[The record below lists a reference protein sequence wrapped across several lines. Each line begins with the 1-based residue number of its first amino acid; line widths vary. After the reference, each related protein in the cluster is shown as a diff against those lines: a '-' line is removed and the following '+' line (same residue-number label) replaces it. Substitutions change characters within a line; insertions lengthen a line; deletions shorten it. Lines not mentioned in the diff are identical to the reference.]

1 MQEDNFMPNYIFTE
15 TSRQMSDY
23 VDMCNFHQTSS
34 QSHFTQKRVC
44 SILTD
49 RGRITISGNSLKKTE
64 NGLITETELA
74 NEEEFNKAL
83 WDYFKIKQ

>member
-1 MQEDNFMPNYIFTE
+1 
-15 TSRQMSDY
+15 MSDY

>member
-1 MQEDNFMPNYIFTE
+1 M
-15 TSRQMSDY
+15 
-23 VDMCNFHQTSS
+23 
-34 QSHFTQKRVC
+34 
-44 SILTD
+44 LTD